1 MRKNYFSRNLI
12 AAMMLSVS
20 SVMVSC
26 SGLIDAVIGT
36 EDIPASPQSSPATSP
51 VTITDEGAAI
61 NVSSPSDITK
71 ALDQLKSNIVAAA
84 AKGEPLKVTV
94 AGSGVAIDA
103 ADQKI
108 TIPQNNGADVEI
120 AFAAAPTG
128 TASNALVLEA
138 SQGAGEIPGDAN
150 NALTVTM
157 PPSEGLALTI
167 ELPETTVSLKTDG
180 TGAVVYDDVIAKT
193 AKQTIIINEGV
204 TIKEHE
210 LVGGNIVVK
219 KGGAIETIAVTI
231 KDSPSLVCLGSWWSG
246 VWFKENGPEP
256 QYEIRNED
264 ESPYVPKNLILRKGA
279 GDYTS
284 LETRCRA
291 DEYVDRV
298 TVDEGVTIAY
308 VGDEMNGQ
316 YKNIEGKGNNRL
328 HTRAGLSPEGEY
340 FAGFGT
346 NTELVKN
353 FTIANEI
360 HDVEGLYQDV
370 ANLVINFVD
379 SETSSKTFTFD
390 NCNFENS
397 KTQFTLSAKKYK
409 AVIHYMAL
417 EEGID
422 PAAPDA
428 WMHVYD
434 ETDLNA
440 LLEKG
445 VPNKEVGGGEVGG
458 YWTDERLDEDSL
470 EGQDLTF
477 TLNFKNCT
485 IGGEAITKDK
495 VKFPTWG
502 LWAPGNIKFKVII
515 DGNTYIAT
523 SWYGDDDP
531 RNGEVSLEEITE

>member
-94 AGSGVAIDA
+94 AGSGVATDA

-219 KGGAIETIAVTI
+219 KGGAIETLAITC
-231 KDSPSLVCLGSWWSG
+231 KDNLGLVCLGSWWSG
-246 VWFKENGPEP
+246 VSFKGQDPD
-256 QYEIRNED
+256 YDITNED
-264 ESPYVPKNLILRKGA
+264 GSPYVPKYLRIKKGK
-279 GDYTS
+279 G
-284 LETRCRA
+284 
-291 DEYVDRV
+291 EYVCIDTRGPIHEYVEKV
-298 TVDEGVTIAY
+298 TVDEGLTITGLAK
-308 VGDEMNGQ
+308 EWGQ

-328 HTRAGLSPEGEY
+328 HTRAGLGPEGEY
-340 FAGFGT
+340 FADFPT

-445 VPNKEVGGGEVGG
+445 VPNKEVGGGEAGG
-458 YWTDERLDEDSL
+458 YWTEERLDEDSF

>member
-1 MRKNYFSRNLI
+1 
-12 AAMMLSVS
+12 MLSVS

-36 EDIPASPQSSPATSP
+36 EDIPASSQSSPTTSP

-84 AKGEPLKVTV
+84 AKGEALKVTV
-94 AGSGVAIDA
+94 AGSGVATGA

-219 KGGAIETIAVTI
+219 KGGAIETLAITC
-231 KDSPSLVCLGSWWSG
+231 KDNLGLVCLGSWWSG
-246 VWFKENGPEP
+246 VSFKGQDPD
-256 QYEIRNED
+256 YDITNED
-264 ESPYVPKNLILRKGA
+264 GSPYVPKYLRIKKGK
-279 GDYTS
+279 G
-284 LETRCRA
+284 
-291 DEYVDRV
+291 EYVCIDTRGPIHEYVEKV
-298 TVDEGVTIAY
+298 TVDEGLTITGLAK
-308 VGDEMNGQ
+308 EWGQ

-328 HTRAGLSPEGEY
+328 HTRADLGPEGEY
-340 FAGFGT
+340 FADFPT

-445 VPNKEVGGGEVGG
+445 VPNKEVGGGEAGG

>member
-1 MRKNYFSRNLI
+1 MRKNDSILNRAAGFVL
-12 AAMMLSVS
+12 AMAMMAGFT
-20 SVMVSC
+20 SC
-26 SGLIDAVIGT
+26 DDVIGVF
-36 EDIPASPQSSPATSP
+36 DNPASEVQKGIETIAT
-51 VTITDEGAAI
+51 VTGTDPSAVTATLESIVTDEAVA
-61 NVSSPSDITK
+61 
-71 ALDQLKSNIVAAA
+71 AAA
-84 AKGEPLKVTV
+84 AKGEPIKVTV
-94 AGSGVAIDA
+94 AGSGVSTDVT
-103 ADQKI
+103 DQTI
-108 TIPQNNGADVEI
+108 TIPQKTGAAVEI
-120 AFAAAPTG
+120 AFATAPSG
-128 TASNALVLEA
+128 TDSNALVLQA
-138 SQGAGEIPGDAN
+138 SEGAGTLPCDAN
-150 NALTVTM
+150 NNLVVTM
-157 PPSEGLALTI
+157 PPSEGLAVTI
-167 ELPETTVSLKTDG
+167 ELPQTTVTLKTDG
-180 TGAVVYDDVIAKT
+180 TGAVVYKDVIAKT
-193 AKQTIIINEGV
+193 ALSTIIIDKGV

-219 KGGAIETIAVTI
+219 DGGAIETLAVTI

-264 ESPYVPKNLILRKGA
+264 GSFYVPKNLILRKGA

-284 LETRCRA
+284 LETRCPA
-291 DEYVDRV
+291 YEYIERV
-298 TVDEGVTIAY
+298 TVDAGVTIAY
-308 VGDEMNGQ
+308 VGDGMNGQ

-328 HTRAGLSPEGEY
+328 HTRAGLSPEDEY

-360 HDVEGLYQDV
+360 HDVEELYQGV
-370 ANLVINFVD
+370 ANLIVNFVD
-379 SETSSKTFTFD
+379 SETSSKTFTFE
-390 NCNFENS
+390 NCKFENS
-397 KTQFTLSAKKYK
+397 KTQFALSAKKS
-409 AVIHYMAL
+409 VIHYMAL
-417 EEGID
+417 KEGID

-445 VPNKEVGGGEVGG
+445 VPNKKVGGGEAGG

-485 IGGEAITKDK
+485 IGGEAITKDN

-515 DGNTYIAT
+515 DGTAYIAEGQ
-523 SWYGDDDP
+523 WYGEDDP
-531 RNGEVSLEEITE
+531 RTGTVELMEME

>member
-1 MRKNYFSRNLI
+1 MRKNYFTRSLM
-12 AAMMLSVS
+12 AATMLLSVS

-26 SGLIDAVIGT
+26 DEMLDN
-36 EDIPASPQSSPATSP
+36 PSPQVQEAIETIA
-51 VTITDEGAAI
+51 TITGTDPSAVTNALKDIVSDETVA
-61 NVSSPSDITK
+61 
-71 ALDQLKSNIVAAA
+71 AAA
-84 AKGEPLKVTV
+84 AKGEPIKVTV
-94 AGSGVAIDA
+94 AGSGVSTGA
-103 ADQKI
+103 ADQTI
-108 TIPQNNGADVEI
+108 TIPQKNGAAIEI
-120 AFAAAPTG
+120 NFAAAPTG
-128 TASNALVLEA
+128 TESNALVLEA
-138 SQGAGEIPGDAN
+138 SEGAGGYPGDAN
-150 NALTVTM
+150 NNLVVSM
-157 PPSEGLALTI
+157 PPSEGLAITI
-167 ELPETTVSLKTDG
+167 ELPNTTVTLKTDG
-180 TGAVVYDDVIAKT
+180 TGNVVYKDVIAKT
-193 AKQTIIINEGV
+193 AKSTIIIDKGV

-219 KGGAIETIAVTI
+219 DGGAIETIAVTI

-360 HDVEGLYQDV
+360 HDVEELYQGV
-370 ANLVINFVD
+370 ANLIVNFVD

-422 PAAPDA
+422 PEATDA
-428 WMHVYD
+428 WMHVYN
-434 ETDLNA
+434 ETDLQA

-445 VPNKEVGGGEVGG
+445 VPNKEVGRGESGG
-458 YWTDERLDEDSL
+458 YWIDKQFVEENLEDL
-470 EGQDLTF
+470 NLTF
-477 TLNFKNCT
+477 TLIFKNCK
-485 IGGEAITKDK
+485 IGGEPIAKDK
-495 VKFPTWG
+495 VKFPDWG
-502 LWAPGNIKFKVII
+502 LWAPVKFKVII
-515 DGNTYIAT
+515 DGTAYNAT
-523 SWYGDDDP
+523 SWYGYNDS
-531 RNGEVSLEEITE
+531 RNGEVSLVEIPKN